1 MTDIAGVVLFI
12 LVIGVVNSYVSISMC
27 FILAFLQVRRYGET
41 ALSSLVSQA
50 RLQKYEANLTN
61 SKSFSRCFTLITF
74 LPFAPDNVICYLA
87 GPSDMSTH
95 RVILPILLRNPLS
108 VAFYSIGW
116 FNLLQF
122 IGFL

>member
-1 MTDIAGVVLFI
+1 M
-12 LVIGVVNSYVSISMC
+12 
-27 FILAFLQVRRYGET
+27 
-41 ALSSLVSQA
+41 
-50 RLQKYEANLTN
+50 
-61 SKSFSRCFTLITF
+61 
-74 LPFAPDNVICYLA
+74 A